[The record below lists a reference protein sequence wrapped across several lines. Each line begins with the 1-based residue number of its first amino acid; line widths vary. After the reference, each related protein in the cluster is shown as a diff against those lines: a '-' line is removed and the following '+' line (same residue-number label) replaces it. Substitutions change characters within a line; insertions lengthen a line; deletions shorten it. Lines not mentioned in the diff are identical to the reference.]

1 MFNTKGRPKINL
13 KAKFSSN
20 ELPDKKRQ
28 RTLLGIGFV
37 RNIVTAVDNKE
48 PSTSNTVGGTKV
60 KACQLWLLIYP
71 LMLMTDLL
79 N

>member
-1 MFNTKGRPKINL
+1 VKSN
-13 KAKFSSN
+13 SN
-20 ELPDKKRQ
+20 ELPDKRRQ
-28 RTLLGIGFV
+28 RTLMGIGFV
-37 RNIVTAVDNKE
+37 RNIVTAADNNE
-48 PSTSNTVGGTKV
+48 PTTSNTVGGGGTKV